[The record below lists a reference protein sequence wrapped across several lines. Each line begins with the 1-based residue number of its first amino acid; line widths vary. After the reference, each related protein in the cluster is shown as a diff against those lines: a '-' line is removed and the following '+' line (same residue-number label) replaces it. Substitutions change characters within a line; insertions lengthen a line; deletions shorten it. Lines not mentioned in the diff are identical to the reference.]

1 MNRIQIPVY
10 PLVFRVSAA
19 HKTRLAVGAKKSAT
33 AAPRNNNNNDNVDRD
48 DVFLCV
54 YNVRQKV
61 VFYDDF
67 VFKNPPKE

>member
-1 MNRIQIPVY
+1 
-10 PLVFRVSAA
+10 
-19 HKTRLAVGAKKSAT
+19 VGAKKSAT
-33 AAPRNNNNNDNVDRD
+33 AAPRNNNNNNDNVDRN

-67 VFKNPPKE
+67 VFKNPPKKVVSPKSRHASLITSREKKT